1 MSGRLR
7 VFLAATFLVLMA
19 GFLAWFKLTQP
30 RIFVLHSYKP
40 DYSWTRDVDIG
51 LRRVLD
57 SRLRYKVVWHYMD
70 TKNHPDR
77 EFKQRAA
84 ALALRAIENF
94 NPHLIIAVDDDAQEE
109 VATRFV
115 NRAGI
120 AIVFAG
126 INGPIEPYGYHHA
139 ANAAGILERRSML
152 DLRDAILAMRR
163 SAAPLGARVMHLGDQ
178 SESVGLD
185 SVEIEGFDWRPLKL
199 VRSTRVATLAEWQGE
214 VARAAGVAD
223 LILVSNYRNLRRKEG
238 EPALVPPDEVV
249 RWTEQHSPLPLVG
262 VGGFFVEEGGMFAIG
277 ASGFEQGDV
286 SARMAVSILEGEALP
301 LDLGVQR
308 PQQFIV
314 YMRPAV
320 LEKRGITLPRLY
332 EAFARGTH
340 NYFD

>member
-1 MSGRLR
+1 M
-7 VFLAATFLVLMA
+7 
-19 GFLAWFKLTQP
+19 Q
-30 RIFVLHSYKP
+30 
-40 DYSWTRDVDIG
+40 
-51 LRRVLD
+51 
-57 SRLRYKVVWHYMD
+57 
-70 TKNHPDR
+70 
-77 EFKQRAA
+77 
-84 ALALRAIENF
+84 
-94 NPHLIIAVDDDAQEE
+94 
-109 VATRFV
+109 FV
-115 NRAGI
+115 NRRGI

-126 INGPIEPYGYHHA
+126 INGPIEPYGYHRA
-139 ANAAGILERRSML
+139 SNAAGILERRSML